1 MLGEFSGFYFIVYYI
16 MLVLLFYLVTFI
28 FRIGFVRFWMFGI
41 VIVNILVERFIIY
54 VCISGLLVVNNSEV
68 RRDFVC
74 FFYLIKNNIIN

>member
-68 RRDFVC
+68 R
-74 FFYLIKNNIIN
+74 

>member
-28 FRIGFVRFWMFGI
+28 FRTGFVRFWMFGI

-54 VCISGLLVVNNSEV
+54 ICISGLLVVNNSEV
-68 RRDFVC
+68 R
-74 FFYLIKNNIIN
+74 

>member
-28 FRIGFVRFWMFGI
+28 FRTGFVRFWMFGI

-54 VCISGLLVVNNSEV
+54 VCISGLLMVNNSEV
-68 RRDFVC
+68 RYEIFFV
-74 FFYLIKNNIIN
+74 FFI

>member
-28 FRIGFVRFWMFGI
+28 FRTGFVRFWMFGI

-68 RRDFVC
+68 R
-74 FFYLIKNNIIN
+74 

>member
-54 VCISGLLVVNNSEV
+54 VCISGLLMVNNSEV
-68 RRDFVC
+68 R
-74 FFYLIKNNIIN
+74 

>member
-28 FRIGFVRFWMFGI
+28 FRTGFVRFWMFGI

-54 VCISGLLVVNNSEV
+54 VCISGLLMVNNSEV
-68 RRDFVC
+68 R
-74 FFYLIKNNIIN
+74 

>member
-28 FRIGFVRFWMFGI
+28 FRTGFVRFWMFGI

-54 VCISGLLVVNNSEV
+54 VCISGLYVVNNSEV
-68 RRDFVC
+68 R
-74 FFYLIKNNIIN
+74 